1 VKLQKTRRYLLN
13 LKLKLKDFT
22 NNSSNTESNSIA
34 SELNDSSNFKKN
46 KRIKIKIR
54 TQKLVLIK
62 DDSVL
67 N

>member
-34 SELNDSSNFKKN
+34 SLNDSSNFKKN

-62 DDSVL
+62 DDPS
-67 N
+67 

>member
-34 SELNDSSNFKKN
+34 SELNDSSNFKKT
-46 KRIKIKIR
+46 KGLKS
-54 TQKLVLIK
+54 KLERK
-62 DDSVL
+62 SWF
-67 N
+67 